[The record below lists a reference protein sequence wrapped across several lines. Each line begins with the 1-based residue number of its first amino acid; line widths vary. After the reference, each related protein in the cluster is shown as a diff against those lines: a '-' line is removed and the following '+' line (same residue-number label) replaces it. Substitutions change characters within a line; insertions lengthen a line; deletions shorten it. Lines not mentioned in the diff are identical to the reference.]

1 MPDSIVMF
9 EQQAANYLADKIQSY
24 RKKKSSVF
32 ILTDTNTHL
41 QCLPLFFHEILLQ
54 NDQIVEIEV
63 KAGEENKTLESA
75 QHIWSVLTKH
85 QAGRDTLLMNLGG
98 GAITDLGCFAASCY
112 KRGISCIN
120 IPTTLM
126 GMVDAAIGG
135 KTGIN
140 FSDFKNQIGTFH
152 LPEKVL
158 IFTKFLKTLPPEEMR
173 SAKAEILKYG
183 FITSPHF
190 LNRDF
195 LTQPTDSELLQIV
208 KECAEIK
215 VKITQSDPHERG
227 IRKILNFGHTVG
239 HAFESFALENGLK
252 LSHGKAIAA
261 GMVAELYLSYRRH
274 SLDKKVLDDY
284 VDLWHS
290 YFTPF
295 FFNKLHIDDI
305 VGRMAQDKK
314 NKGGELHFVL
324 ISEAGKADYDCIV
337 ERNLVKESLEFYLNQ
352 IGDEPCCQE
361 KSR

>member
-1 MPDSIVMF
+1 MHDSIVLF
-9 EQQAANYLADKIQSY
+9 KQEATNYLVAKLQSC

-41 QCLPLFFHEILLQ
+41 HCLPLFLHEILLH
-54 NDQIVEIEV
+54 NFQIIEIEV
-63 KAGEENKTLESA
+63 KASEENKTLESA

-85 QAGRDTLLMNLGG
+85 QAGRDSLLMNLGG
-98 GAITDLGCFAASCY
+98 GTITDLGCFAASCY

-135 KTGIN
+135 KTGVN
-140 FSDFKNQIGTFH
+140 YSDFKNHIGTFH
-152 LPEKVL
+152 LAEKVL
-158 IFTKFLKTLPPEEMR
+158 IFTKFLKTLPPEEIL

-183 FITSPHF
+183 FIASPHF
-190 LNRDF
+190 LNRDL
-195 LTQPTDSELLQIV
+195 LTQPTDSESLQLV

-215 VKITQSDPHERG
+215 IKITQSDPHERG

-239 HAFESFALENGLK
+239 HAFESFALEHKLD
-252 LSHGKAIAA
+252 LSHGQAIAA
-261 GMVAELYLSYRRH
+261 GMVAELYLSHRQH
-274 SLDKKVLDDY
+274 SLNKKVLDDY
-284 VDLWHS
+284 VDFWHS
-290 YFTPF
+290 HFTPF
-295 FFNKLHIDDI
+295 FFSKLHIDDL
-305 VGRMAQDKK
+305 VERMAQDKK

-337 ERNLVKESLEFYLNQ
+337 EQHLAKESLEFYLNQ